1 MARLQPAQWDG
12 RHALPLVCGDGP
24 DSAAG
29 PDPLR
34 SKAALVASLC
44 SPDDREAFIAALSR
58 RHHQ

>member
-1 MARLQPAQWDG
+1 L
-12 RHALPLVCGDGP
+12 
-24 DSAAG
+24 AAG